1 VGTQLVKQSEELGQ
15 IATRDFAES
24 KGAKLLV
31 EGPPG
36 TAGTLDAVFHKPGP
50 PVTLFVCEAKGG
62 GSQLGTRSIGGTAF
76 QQGTPE
82 YLRWML
88 ENDKGF
94 RAAAEQA
101 GLLKLIDKGE
111 IAVQYHLV
119 QAKGGKQ
126 VLVNQFDI
134 RPRP

>member
-1 VGTQLVKQSEELGQ
+1 MKQSEELGQ

-36 TAGTLDAVFHKPGP
+36 TVGTLDAVFHKPGP

-62 GSQLGTRSIGGTAF
+62 GSQLGTRSIGGTDF

-111 IAVQYHLV
+111 IAVEYHLV

-134 RPRP
+134 RPRR